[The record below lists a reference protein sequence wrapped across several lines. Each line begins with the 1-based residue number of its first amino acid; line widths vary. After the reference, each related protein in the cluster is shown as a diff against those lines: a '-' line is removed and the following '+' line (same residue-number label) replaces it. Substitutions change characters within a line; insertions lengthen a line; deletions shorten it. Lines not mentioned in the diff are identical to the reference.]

1 MKKTLLIIV
10 LVLAV
15 VAVGG
20 WFVVTRVLLPPATAA
35 SLDAGHAR
43 LAETFLDHL
52 DAGRFD
58 EALAMMDAGAQT
70 ELGQGKLAEVWTM
83 LPKQLG
89 GRKSRGPQRGEAV
102 NGHPVVTSTFEFGY
116 ASLDARISVDADGRI
131 DGFRLV
137 PAQAP
142 AAPATMTS
150 NERFAESEFPVGEGE
165 RALGGTLTRPT
176 GAGPFPAVVLVHGS
190 GPHDRDATIGPN
202 RIFRDLAHGLAERGI
217 AVLRFDK
224 RTKAR
229 PQDFADGHF
238 TVDDET
244 VDDAV
249 VAVAQLRKTEGIDA
263 ARVFVVGHSLGAM
276 MAPRVA
282 QRAPEIAGLVM
293 LAAPARPLQA
303 AYLEQIEFLAAKDGS
318 VSEDERAA
326 IETERSKIDALA
338 TLTANAPAENNL
350 LGLPSSY
357 WTDLRDYDAVAV
369 AGAIPQPLLLLQGG
383 RDYQVTVAADLARW
397 RTAFADSPRVAVHE
411 YAGLNHLF
419 LAGEGAPNPE
429 EYFTAGQMPAQV
441 FDDIAAWI
449 GRH

>member
-1 MKKTLLIIV
+1 MKKILLAIV
-10 LVLAV
+10 LV
-15 VAVGG
+15 VALVAAGG
-20 WFVVTRVLLPPATAA
+20 WYVVTRVLLPPATAA
-35 SLDAGHAR
+35 QLDPDHAR
-43 LAETFLDHL
+43 IATTFLDHL

-58 EALAMMDAGAQT
+58 EALAMMDARARA
-70 ELGQGKLAEVWTM
+70 ELGQGKLEEVWTV

-89 GRKSRGPQRGEAV
+89 GRKSRGAQRGEAV

-116 ASLDARISVDADGRI
+116 ASLDARISIDADGLV

-137 PAQAP
+137 PAQTP
-142 AAPATMTS
+142 AAPAVMTS
-150 NERFAESEFPVGEGE
+150 NERFVEAEFAVGEGE
-165 RALGGTLTRPT
+165 RALGGTLTRPA
-176 GAGPFPAVVLVHGS
+176 GAGPFPAVVLLHGS

-229 PQDFADGHF
+229 PQDFAGGNF

-249 VAVAQLRKTEGIDA
+249 AAVARLRKTEGIDP
-263 ARVFVVGHSLGAM
+263 ARVFVAGHSLGAM

-282 QRAPEIAGLVM
+282 QRAPDIAGLVL

-326 IETERSKIDALA
+326 IEAERAKVEALA
-338 TLTANAPAENNL
+338 TLEADAPAENNL

-357 WTDLRDYDAVAV
+357 WIDLRDYDAVAV
-369 AGAIPQPLLLLQGG
+369 AGAIPQPLLLLQGA

-397 RTAFADSPRVAVHE
+397 RTVFADSPRVAVHE
-411 YAGLNHLF
+411 YPGLNHLF

-429 EYFTAGQMPAQV
+429 EYFTAGHVPAQV

-449 GRH
+449 GHH